1 MSNLKQFSFGDNPAM
16 ADELLNLVLNG
27 IKTATCSALQEYE
40 AEGKPLP
47 KIGDQSIVLDSQ
59 GKSRCVIEVVSVKLK
74 RFCDVDAD
82 FAYKEGEGDKSLQY
96 WQQEHKA
103 FFERWDMFDPEMK
116 LVCEE
121 FKVVKIL

>member
-1 MSNLKQFSFGDNPAM
+1 MGNLEKFSFGDSPKM
-16 ADELLNLVLNG
+16 ADELLGLVLSG
-27 IKTATCSALQEYE
+27 VKTATCSALQEYE
-40 AEGKPLP
+40 AEGKSLP

-59 GKSRCVIEVVSVKLK
+59 EKSRCIIEVISVEIK
-74 RFCDVDAD
+74 RFSDVDAD

-96 WQQEHKA
+96 WRKEHQS

-121 FKVVKIL
+121 FKVVEVL